1 LADPEYLQKAVRG
14 REDEIRQCIGCNQGC
29 IERLIL
35 EMGTIRCAINPE
47 TGQELIYPRDRA
59 TARRRIWV
67 IGAGPAGL
75 TAAYEA
81 SRLGHEVRLFEKE
94 DRPGGQIRYASM
106 APYKE
111 LYAQWIEWLVT
122 RVEALGVRI
131 ETGVTVTEAMLEEG
145 EPEAIILAVG
155 GEKIIPTIDGVDRP
169 MVTDAWEILGQNVQG
184 KENVVVVG
192 GGLIGMEAADF
203 LIARGSKV
211 TLVEQVKKP
220 PVTKMTSHGYMLH
233 RRLRDGDC
241 RFLFGAQVERIEG
254 QAVIVDIDGQ
264 EETIAPVDQ
273 VVLAVGMRPREE
285 LKAAFEVKGIPHRV
299 VGDAREVR
307 RIIEA
312 TEEGAMAA
320 WEL

>member
-1 LADPEYLQKAVRG
+1 
-14 REDEIRQCIGCNQGC
+14 
-29 IERLIL
+29 
-35 EMGTIRCAINPE
+35 
-47 TGQELIYPRDRA
+47 
-59 TARRRIWV
+59 V

-94 DRPGGQIRYASM
+94 DRPGGQIRYASK
-106 APYKE
+106 APHKE

-145 EPEAIILAVG
+145 EPEAVILAVG
-155 GEKIIPTIDGVDRP
+155 GEKIIPTIDGVDQP

-220 PVTKMTSHGYMLH
+220 PVTKLTSHGYMLH

-241 RFLFGAQVERIEG
+241 RFLFGARVERIED
-254 QAVIVDIDGQ
+254 QAVLVDIDGQ
-264 EETIAPVDQ
+264 KETIAPVDQ

-285 LKAAFEVKGIPHRV
+285 LKVAFEAKGIPHHV